1 MIERILGL
9 FAGKAIMLALAAALI
24 GGAWLA
30 HEHAQA
36 RLAEAMLAGQHAA
49 REAERKACDA
59 QWTAQIEKSN
69 AEVERRRAA
78 LADQARQAEAVAATE
93 IGRLNAALIDMEA
106 KNAALPAG
114 GKCGLDRGR
123 VRLLAK

>member
-1 MIERILGL
+1 MIER
-9 FAGKAIMLALAAALI
+9 LAAWFLARGAVLAIAAGLI
-24 GGAWLA
+24 GAGALHWK
-30 HEHAQA
+30 HDQA

-49 REAERKACDA
+49 RQAERAACDA
-59 QWTAQIEKSN
+59 QWTAQVERSN
-69 AEVERRRAA
+69 AEVERRRTV
-78 LADQARQAEAVAATE
+78 LVDQARRAEAAAADE
-93 IGRLNAALIDMEA
+93 IGRLNAALIEMEA